1 MAMKYT
7 PHALAF
13 ALAASASEGIAHG
26 GHLVPTHNFES
37 VRARVIDDTPSRFTV
52 DLGFIRNLG
61 VDRGAP
67 YIALYDQSSKPSMC
81 ADFRH
86 ITMRGQ
92 NIGGNKRRYNLS
104 GQPELLQAMRDH
116 RCVVVPNNG

>member
-1 MAMKYT
+1 MKYT

-13 ALAASASEGIAHG
+13 ALTATAASETFAHN
-26 GHLVPTHNFES
+26 GHLVPTSNFES

-61 VDRGAP
+61 VDRSAP

-92 NIGGNKRRYNLS
+92 KLPGNKRRYNLS
-104 GQPELLQAMRDH
+104 GQPDLLQAMHEH